1 MRTAPS
7 HIRDELQFLVGVLIG
22 VMMRTAGAIHERCD
36 GSVVSFPPTVYGG
49 AGNVETVY
57 GCPDGEFVRIP
68 DNRLTE
74 PCDL

>member
-7 HIRDELQFLVGVLIG
+7 HIRDELQFLVCMLIG
-22 VMMRTAGAIHERCD
+22 VMMRTAGAIHE
-36 GSVVSFPPTVYGG
+36 GGGGAIVTFPPTVYGG

-74 PCDL
+74 LCDL